1 MITGSVVRSAAV
13 SPVVHEDSEDGGARG
28 TVSAPRPAP
37 LDGEDGG
44 ADDGCDGGMDETAGT
59 LAAASG
65 MPSETT
71 VGGPGSGP
79 GAAGSGGSCTTSI
92 FPVSK
97 GSFIARAESSV
108 RRLRARR
115 ELPTDGAMTSGRLL
129 EGKVAIITGAGNGI
143 GRAHAL
149 LFAKEGAS
157 VVVNDV
163 GGARDG
169 TGSDARAADAVVD
182 ELVQAGFKAV
192 ANHDS
197 VATAEGANG
206 IVKCGVDAFGRVDIL
221 VNNAGILRDKT
232 FLKMDEPM
240 WDLVMA
246 VHLRGTFLCSQA
258 FVKQVVAQSGAEA
271 GRSARIVNTTS
282 VSGMM
287 GNFGQA
293 NYAAAKAGIY
303 GLTRTMSIEL
313 QKHRITV
320 NALAPIAKTRLTE
333 DLPMFQGVE
342 TMTPEHISPAA
353 LFLASDLCGDR
364 TGHVLAVAGARLYAF
379 KVIETPG
386 KFKDDADGVW
396 TPQEIAEH
404 WGAIVKA

>member
-1 MITGSVVRSAAV
+1 MA
-13 SPVVHEDSEDGGARG
+13 
-28 TVSAPRPAP
+28 
-37 LDGEDGG
+37 
-44 ADDGCDGGMDETAGT
+44 
-59 LAAASG
+59 
-65 MPSETT
+65 
-71 VGGPGSGP
+71 
-79 GAAGSGGSCTTSI
+79 
-92 FPVSK
+92 
-97 GSFIARAESSV
+97 
-108 RRLRARR
+108 
-115 ELPTDGAMTSGRLL
+115 LL

-169 TGSDARAADAVVD
+169 TGSDASAADAVVK
-182 ELVQAGFKAV
+182 EILAAGGKAV

-197 VATAEGANG
+197 VATAVGANA
-206 IVKCGVDAFGRVDIL
+206 IVKTGVDAFGKVDIL

-232 FLKMDEPM
+232 FLKMDEAM
-240 WDLVMA
+240 WDIVIA
-246 VHLRGTFLCSQA
+246 VHLKGSFLCSQA
-258 FVKQVVAQSGAEA
+258 FVKQAIAQGNGA
-271 GRSARIVNTTS
+271 RVVNTTS

-287 GNFGQA
+287 GNFGQS

-342 TMTPEHISPAA
+342 TMTAEHISPAA

-386 KFKDDADGVW
+386 KFKDDAQGVW
-396 TPQEIAEH
+396 TPQEIAEN
-404 WGAIVKA
+404 WDAIVKA